1 MSNRAICITCGEQ
14 SENHA
19 GMKKQGDGLA
29 DNGYSVEELLGIKDR
44 FVEMGGIADWYD
56 LKELALSDEEQV
68 NVEDAAVLVLRCG
81 VDILLRNAFICKIK
95 EMGENRW
102 SKAECDLVEKQL
114 CDSET
119 SVGAKSIL
127 KELTSFEW
135 DKTYYDTRRSKWLNK
150 RARFNVCFGPESK
163 PLDKEEKSGTI
174 IGYNQVPTMAIWKS
188 ELEKIIGDKKLEA
201 EGNLYQDAK
210 KQGIGFHG
218 DGERKKVAA
227 GSFCDDDV
235 LREINWNWYI
245 KGRPF
250 GKRIKIQL
258 RNGDCYIMSE
268 KASGFDWKK
277 KVKIIELEDEIIK
290 IDLATL
296 RHAAG
301 VEGSKYLVMKKY
313 D

>member
-29 DNGYSVEELLGIKDR
+29 DNGYSVEELDGIKNR
-44 FVEMGGIADWYD
+44 FFAMGGVADWYD
-56 LKELALSDEEQV
+56 LKEMALSEEEKV
-68 NVEDAAVLVLRCG
+68 NVEDAVVLVLRCG
-81 VDILLRNAFICKIK
+81 VDILLRNAFIGKIK
-95 EMGENRW
+95 EMDKWNEV
-102 SKAECDLVEKQL
+102 ECDLIQKQL
-114 CDSET
+114 YDSKT
-119 SVGAKSIL
+119 RIGAKSIL

-150 RARFNVCFGPESK
+150 RARFNVCFGPEDR
-163 PLDKEEKSGTI
+163 PMNKEDLSGTI
-174 IGYNQVPTMAIWKS
+174 IGYDRVPRMAIWKN
-188 ELEKIIGDKKLEA
+188 ELEKIIGDTELEA

-250 GKRIKIQL
+250 GKRIRIQL
-258 RNGDCYIMSE
+258 KNGDCYIMSE

-277 KVKIIELEDEIIK
+277 KIKIIELEDEIIK

>member
-1 MSNRAICITCGEQ
+1 M
-14 SENHA
+14 
-19 GMKKQGDGLA
+19 
-29 DNGYSVEELLGIKDR
+29 
-44 FVEMGGIADWYD
+44 
-56 LKELALSDEEQV
+56 
-68 NVEDAAVLVLRCG
+68 
-81 VDILLRNAFICKIK
+81 
-95 EMGENRW
+95 
-102 SKAECDLVEKQL
+102 
-114 CDSET
+114 
-119 SVGAKSIL
+119 
-127 KELTSFEW
+127 
-135 DKTYYDTRRSKWLNK
+135 
-150 RARFNVCFGPESK
+150 CFGPEDS
-163 PLDKEEKSGTI
+163 PLNKEELSGTI
-174 IGYNQVPTMAIWKS
+174 IGYDRVPIMAIWKN
-188 ELEKIIGDKKLEA
+188 ELEKIIGDVELEA

-250 GKRIKIQL
+250 GKRIRIQL
-258 RNGDCYIMSE
+258 KNGDCYIMSE